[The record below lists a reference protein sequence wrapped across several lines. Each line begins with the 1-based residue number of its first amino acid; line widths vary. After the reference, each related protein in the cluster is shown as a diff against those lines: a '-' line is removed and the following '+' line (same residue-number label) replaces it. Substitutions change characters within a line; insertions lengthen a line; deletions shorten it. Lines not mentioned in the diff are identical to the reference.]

1 VPRLLAAAGGRGMTT
16 ARTPR
21 RPVRKNAGSRL
32 EDVAAVREAL
42 RQRARASLGVTGV
55 GSTTPMRIVRRE
67 FDLSYYPL
75 AALAVLYLVDGFQG
89 YAFQVLAPDISR

>member
-1 VPRLLAAAGGRGMTT
+1 M
-16 ARTPR
+16 
-21 RPVRKNAGSRL
+21 
-32 EDVAAVREAL
+32 AVREAL
-42 RQRARASLGVTGV
+42 RERARASLGVVGE

-89 YAFQVLAPDISR
+89 YAFQVLAPDISRTLGVSIGAIAAAAALRTFAVALV